1 MSLVSLNVP
10 KNLLPIDPTLLPTGS
25 KDTCGRDGIA
35 GIEKDAGTA
44 KAGDLG
50 EVLLP
55 AEAFPPN
62 SASKER
68 WDANRGAAAGG
79 LAWGEEEDW

>member
-1 MSLVSLNVP
+1 MSLVPLNVP
-10 KNLLPIDPTLLPTGS
+10 MNLLPIDPKLLPTGS
-25 KDTCGRDGIA
+25 KDTGGRDGIA
-35 GIEKDAGTA
+35 GIEKDAGTV

-50 EVLLP
+50 GVLLP

-62 SASKER
+62 SPSKES

-79 LAWGEEEDW
+79 LTWEEEDW